1 MSHRNLEYLNRRRI
15 VYRRGPTTDT
25 PSELFSWGAFYEA
38 GTYQCYEL
46 FKSKAKITSYKSF
59 KWHILVLWYLNPQLT
74 YDEILELALF
84 ISDKDNGFVTI
95 ALNKKSITNLVN
107 EVFDM
112 DLDAPPKNKIRKI
125 IFKEGTGLGT
135 SEKLSIVGKLIG
147 RKKMAEPPDIYEA
160 MLAIHDE
167 NKKITISKVASI
179 LNVSTRTIYRNITNE
194 INKEKIVLNE
204 EI

>member
-84 ISDKDNGFVTI
+84 ISDKDNGFVAI

>member
-1 MSHRNLEYLNRRRI
+1 MSHRNLEYLNRGRI

-84 ISDKDNGFVTI
+84 ISDKDN
-95 ALNKKSITNLVN
+95 LSPLVQR
-107 EVFDM
+107 V
-112 DLDAPPKNKIRKI
+112 
-125 IFKEGTGLGT
+125 
-135 SEKLSIVGKLIG
+135 
-147 RKKMAEPPDIYEA
+147 
-160 MLAIHDE
+160 
-167 NKKITISKVASI
+167 
-179 LNVSTRTIYRNITNE
+179 
-194 INKEKIVLNE
+194 
-204 EI
+204 